1 MKWNPLLKSQIY
13 YQPRASMVQ
22 PKELQL
28 HHGTE
33 YTQGNKARQGKARK
47 CKEFQTKIK
56 PTDPPSNSKS
66 L

>member
-33 YTQGNKARQGKARK
+33 YTQGNKARQGKEMQGVSNK
-47 CKEFQTKIK
+47 DQT
-56 PTDPPSNSKS
+56 N
-66 L
+66 